1 MTELL
6 YLKDCYLQEFEANV
20 VSAKGKAVEL
30 DRTAFYPEGGG
41 QLTDTGKLTSHGQ
54 EYTVTSVKKDGGKI
68 LHFLD
73 MEGLKEGDSVR
84 GMIHWSRRHCLM
96 RYHTACHVLARVI
109 YDSTGAEISGSQIGL
124 EKSRVD
130 FTLKDFDRNQI
141 KEFEKKANEIIARG
155 LPVEMRILPREEAF
169 KIPDLIR
176 TKVNLI
182 PESVKEIRVVRIE
195 GLDEQ
200 ACAGAHVKNTSE
212 IGGIEVVGAENKG
225 KENRRIYFRL
235 AGGIP

>member
-1 MTELL
+1 MTGLL
-6 YLKDCYLQEFEANV
+6 YLKDCYLKEFEAKV
-20 VSAKGKAVEL
+20 VSANGTAVEL
-30 DRTAFYPEGGG
+30 DRSAFYPEGGG
-41 QLTDTGKLTSHGQ
+41 QPTDTGKLISNGQ
-54 EYTVTSVKKDGGKI
+54 EYLVLSVKKEQGKV
-68 LHFLD
+68 LHNLD
-73 MEGLKEGDSVR
+73 KAGLSVGDSVQ
-84 GMIHWSRRHCLM
+84 GLLDWDRRHMLM
-96 RYHTACHVLARVI
+96 RYHTACHVLARAI
-109 YDSTGAEISGSQIGL
+109 YDSTGAEISGSQIGP

-141 KEFEKKANEIIARG
+141 KDFEKKANETIARG
-155 LPVEMRILPREEAF
+155 ISVDLRILPREEAF

-212 IGGIEVVGAENKG
+212 IGAIEVISAENKG

-235 AGGIP
+235 KD